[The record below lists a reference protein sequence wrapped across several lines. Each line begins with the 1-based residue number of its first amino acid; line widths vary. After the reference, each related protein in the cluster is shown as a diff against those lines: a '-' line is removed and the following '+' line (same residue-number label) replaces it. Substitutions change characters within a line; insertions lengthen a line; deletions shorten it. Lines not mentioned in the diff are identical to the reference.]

1 MTNHTTPATA
11 HIAPPRFQV
20 VSLRGDVLIDNLHTE
35 KEAQIAA
42 LQERADSGRP
52 VTVKRIR

>member
-1 MTNHTTPATA
+1 MTNHTPATA
-11 HIAPPRFQV
+11 PITQALYQV